1 MSIALFYENPRPIE
15 AARDA
20 GLKVREIRDLGFARQ
35 INSIPINLSE
45 FAAAARSYPIG
56 FVGDDAFPSA
66 IVGLGKTNLFLDEAG
81 RWKPGAYVPAFVRRY
96 PFMFGDTDTRNEF
109 KLCID
114 DTDRAVS
121 ADEGRPLFENGEPTA
136 LTKQAMEFC
145 RTFHVEGQ
153 TTNRF
158 VRAVRDADLLV
169 ARQAE
174 TRLASGEAPFVLSG
188 FKSVDP
194 AKLQKLTGRV
204 LAQWNERNWLAPLFV
219 HLQSM
224 TNWNDLMRLM
234 EPAE

>member
-1 MSIALFYENPRPIE
+1 
-15 AARDA
+15 
-20 GLKVREIRDLGFARQ
+20 
-35 INSIPINLSE
+35 
-45 FAAAARSYPIG
+45 
-56 FVGDDAFPSA
+56 
-66 IVGLGKTNLFLDEAG
+66 
-81 RWKPGAYVPAFVRRY
+81 
-96 PFMFGDTDTRNEF
+96 
-109 KLCID
+109 
-114 DTDRAVS
+114 VS
-121 ADEGRPLFENGEPTA
+121 TEEGRPLFENGEPSA

-158 VRAVRDADLLV
+158 VRALREAGLLV

-194 AKLQKLTGRV
+194 AKLRKLTGKT
-204 LAQWNERNWLAPLFV
+204 LAQWNERNWLSPLYV

-234 EPAE
+234 EPPAAEPAVSAAR